1 MCPVNYSR
9 SKLSGNEVPGFK
21 PRAFSSSFLL
31 EPLLLPLPPS
41 LDEERQAGSHLRR
54 NKPPKERERTNKSAR
69 AVRRDIVSCKVN
81 HLRGSKTASSPRK
94 NPFAASPPPSSL
106 LFPAIYS
113 RPRGDVCY
121 LYLCAAHRGCTAN
134 PSPPLPPFIF
144 LLFFFFFFRIFFLLS
159 FFAVSPVSVNMRT
172 HGLVISVI
180 GSLTPARPSPRRGS
194 EEVARF
200 FHGMADFLV
209 SLLGLEDIFFERNRL
224 VIGFN

>member
-1 MCPVNYSR
+1 MRCRAS
-9 SKLSGNEVPGFK
+9 SLGLSHLP
-21 PRAFSSSFLL
+21 SSSS
-31 EPLLLPLPPS
+31 LLPPP

-94 NPFAASPPPSSL
+94 NPFAASPPP
-106 LFPAIYS
+106 LFS
-113 RPRGDVCY
+113 
-121 LYLCAAHRGCTAN
+121 
-134 PSPPLPPFIF
+134 PLPGYILEASRRRLLPLPMCCTSWLYREPIATSSPFYLP
-144 LLFFFFFFRIFFLLS
+144 LLLLLLRIFFLLS

>member
-1 MCPVNYSR
+1 MRCRAS
-9 SKLSGNEVPGFK
+9 SLGLSHLP
-21 PRAFSSSFLL
+21 SSSS
-31 EPLLLPLPPS
+31 LLPPP

-134 PSPPLPPFIF
+134 PSPPLPPFYLP
-144 LLFFFFFFRIFFLLS
+144 LLLLLLLRIFFLLS